1 MDAETLH
8 ELTAAY
14 VLDALDGAELEAFEV
29 HLQHCERCRDEVA
42 ELASPAAALAYG
54 APAVTLPSALR
65 ERILEAVHEERA
77 AVVSIRPRWALP
89 VAALAAVAAC
99 AAIALGAFDLSLH
112 DQLSRE
118 QTQALRSVPI
128 TGAHGSVV
136 VADGGSGA
144 LLLSDL
150 RAAPAGRTYEA
161 WVVNGVSATPAG
173 LFQGGTSTT
182 VVALSRPLPRGAR
195 VAVTLEPAGGSRA
208 PTGKPFIVSRPV

>member
-77 AVVSIRPRWALP
+77 AV
-89 VAALAAVAAC
+89 AAC

-144 LLLSDL
+144 LLLSD
-150 RAAPAGRTYEA
+150 
-161 WVVNGVSATPAG
+161 
-173 LFQGGTSTT
+173 
-182 VVALSRPLPRGAR
+182 
-195 VAVTLEPAGGSRA
+195 
-208 PTGKPFIVSRPV
+208 